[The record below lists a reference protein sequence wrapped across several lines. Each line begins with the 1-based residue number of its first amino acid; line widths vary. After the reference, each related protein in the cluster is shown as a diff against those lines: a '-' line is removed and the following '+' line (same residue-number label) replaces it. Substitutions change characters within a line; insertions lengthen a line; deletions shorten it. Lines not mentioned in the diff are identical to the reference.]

1 MMNIIL
7 EKMRKMHKS
16 IFLSAFFL
24 LTFIFFNISIST
36 VLFIFKVSIQSW
48 YLVISLILSICT
60 TFFFLK
66 NKKML
71 EEKREAMT
79 NFLIS
84 ILLPIIIIFTS
95 IFINGKIYDYTWDG
109 NSYQKAATGMLAIGW
124 NPLYEELEDFDD
136 NSEEQINIGDE
147 SPIYINN
154 YPKASNIFAANV
166 YKFTGN
172 IETGKSLNTITI
184 LMLFLFTFSFL
195 LYKNKSV
202 SFTLLFSI
210 CVVTY
215 PVVCAQFL
223 TNYIDLLIY
232 AFLYLTIFSFFIFEE
247 HRTGAL
253 FFLSVEGVHRL
264 CG

>member
-48 YLVISLILSICT
+48 YLIISLILSICT

-71 EEKREAMT
+71 EEKRESMT

-95 IFINGKIYDYTWDG
+95 IFINGSWFCFR
-109 NSYQKAATGMLAIGW
+109 AT
-124 NPLYEELEDFDD
+124 
-136 NSEEQINIGDE
+136 
-147 SPIYINN
+147 
-154 YPKASNIFAANV
+154 
-166 YKFTGN
+166 
-172 IETGKSLNTITI
+172 
-184 LMLFLFTFSFL
+184 
-195 LYKNKSV
+195 
-202 SFTLLFSI
+202 
-210 CVVTY
+210 
-215 PVVCAQFL
+215 
-223 TNYIDLLIY
+223 
-232 AFLYLTIFSFFIFEE
+232 
-247 HRTGAL
+247 
-253 FFLSVEGVHRL
+253 
-264 CG
+264 